1 MTTLPSSG
9 SSSLKPWPEMDVL
22 KSLRAVGQ
30 PLKRKED
37 ERLITGRGRFT
48 DDFALPGQVWAAM
61 VRSPHPHARINGI
74 DDTAALAIPGVL
86 GVFTGADALADG
98 LGQIPHNPV
107 PSTNFDVKLTGR
119 GGTSVYIG
127 EHHLLPTDRARYVGE
142 AVAMVV
148 AETRSLAYTA
158 AEAVA
163 VDWELLDWIAD
174 THAAAEPGAPALWD
188 ALPDNLLVDATF
200 GDQQGTDAAFEAAT
214 HVVGMTWVIGRVTGV
229 PLEPRAALC
238 DYDAATGRYT
248 LYAGS
253 GSAVRQKHELAK
265 VLGVEPTAVRVIAHD
280 VGGNFGTRNRAYVEF
295 GLVMW
300 ASRKLG
306 RPVKF
311 RAERSESFLTDYQGR
326 DLVSEVSLALDG
338 EGRFLGLRADNL
350 SNVGARCVS
359 LSPLSKGS
367 GLITGSYDI
376 PVATLRSRATF
387 SNTMPTQAYRS
398 SGRPEV
404 TFAIERLIDKAAR
417 ELGFDRLELRRRNL
431 VPPERMPYRNA
442 VDSLY
447 DSGEYRRNMDRL
459 LELGEWSAAQAR
471 QEAARARGKLYGIG
485 FANYVESSIGSPKE
499 RADIIVHTDKGI
511 EVVIGTQP
519 SGQGHETSFAQV
531 MADMLGVGYDE
542 VTITLG
548 DTDVVTAGG
557 GTHSGRSMR
566 HASTVMAL
574 GAQDLMEK
582 AKTLAGELL
591 GTSPHAV
598 TFSSGLFGAPGTN
611 HTLNWH
617 DLAVAGAE
625 RWPEG
630 LRVRRDNE
638 MHQPVFPNGACMC
651 EVEIDPQTGG
661 IDITHYVTVDD
672 VGRCIN
678 PLIVHGQ
685 THGGIAQGVGQALWE
700 GCTIDP
706 GSGQPISGSFSDYG
720 MPRSDNMPSFLCEIA
735 EVHSPTNPFGVKAG
749 GEGGTTPAPAVI
761 MSAIEDALAPLGAVE
776 IEMPAT
782 PLKIWTAIQALRA
795 PASASGLKEFA

>member
-1 MTTLPSSG
+1 MTPFRD
-9 SSSLKPWPEMDVL
+9 MDII

-37 ERLITGRGRFT
+37 ERLITGKGRFT
-48 DDFALPGQVWAAM
+48 DDFSLPDQTWTAM
-61 VRSPHPHARINGI
+61 VRSPYPHARINGI
-74 DDTAALAIPGVL
+74 DASAALDMPGVL
-86 GVFTGADALADG
+86 AVLTGADAMADG
-98 LGQIPHNPV
+98 LGEIPHNPV
-107 PSTNFDVKLTGR
+107 PSTKFDVKLTGR
-119 GGTSVYIG
+119 GGTPVYIG
-127 EHHLLPTDRARYVGE
+127 EHYLLPADCARYVGE
-142 AVAMVV
+142 PVAMVI
-148 AETRSLAYTA
+148 AETRSQAYSA
-158 AEAVA
+158 AEAVM
-163 VDWELLDWIAD
+163 VDFEPLDFVAG
-174 THAAAEPGAPALWD
+174 TREAAAPDAPKLWESQS
-188 ALPDNLLVDATF
+188 DNILVDATF
-200 GDQQGTDAAFEAAT
+200 GDVASTDAAFAAAANI
-214 HVVGMTWVIGRVTGV
+214 VDMTWVIGRVTGV
-229 PLEPRAALC
+229 PLEPRAALGS
-238 DYDAATGRYT
+238 YDAETERYT

-253 GSAVRQKHELAK
+253 GGAVRQKHELAK
-265 VLGVEPTAVRVIAHD
+265 VMGVEPEAVRVISFD

-300 ASRKLG
+300 GSKRIG

-311 RAERSESFLTDYQGR
+311 RADRSESFLTDYQGR
-326 DLVSEVSLALDG
+326 DLVSEVSLALDANG
-338 EGRFLGLRADNL
+338 KFLALRANNL

-417 ELGFDRLELRRRNL
+417 ELGYDRLDLRRRNL
-431 VPPERMPYRNA
+431 VQPSQMPYRNA
-442 VDSLY
+442 VGSLY
-447 DSGEYRRNMDRL
+447 DSGEYEKNMDRL
-459 LELGEWSAAQAR
+459 LEIGDWAGSSTRRKAA
-471 QEAARARGKLYGIG
+471 EARGKLFGLG

-499 RADIIVHTDKGI
+499 RADIIVHTNKGI

-519 SGQGHETSFAQV
+519 AGQGHETSFAQV
-531 MADMLGVGYDE
+531 MADLLGVGFDE

-574 GAQDLMEK
+574 AAEDLVEQ
-582 AKTLAGELL
+582 ARALAADILE
-591 GTSPHAV
+591 TTADKV
-598 TFSSGLFGAPGTN
+598 TFGEGVFGTPGTN
-611 HTLNWH
+611 RTLGWTE
-617 DLAVAGAE
+617 LAVKAAE
-625 RWPEG
+625 TSPGG

-651 EVEIDPQTGG
+651 EIEIDPETGQ

-678 PLIVHGQ
+678 PMIVHGQ

-700 GCTIDP
+700 SFAIDP
-706 GSGQPISGSFSDYG
+706 ESGQPLAGSFTDYG

-735 EVHSPTNPFGVKAG
+735 EVHSPTNPFGIKAG

-761 MSAIEDALAPLGAVE
+761 MSAIENALAPLGVVE

-782 PLKIWTAIQALRA
+782 PLKIWNAIQTLRA
-795 PASASGLKEFA
+795 ATPATAQTELV

>member
-1 MTTLPSSG
+1 MTPFRD
-9 SSSLKPWPEMDVL
+9 MDII

-37 ERLITGRGRFT
+37 ERLITGKGRFT
-48 DDFALPGQVWAAM
+48 DDFSMPGQTWTAM
-61 VRSPHPHARINGI
+61 VRSPYPHAAINGI
-74 DDTAALAIPGVL
+74 DAGAALEMPGVIAVL
-86 GVFTGADALADG
+86 TGADAMADG
-98 LGQIPHNPV
+98 LGEIPHNPV
-107 PSTNFDVKLTGR
+107 PSTKFDVKLTGR
-119 GGTSVYIG
+119 GGTPVFIG
-127 EHHLLPTDRARYVGE
+127 EHYLLPTDRARYVGE
-142 AVAMVV
+142 PVAMVI
-148 AETRSLAYTA
+148 AETRSQAYSA
-158 AEAVA
+158 AEAVM
-163 VDWELLDWIAD
+163 VDFEPLDFVAG
-174 THAAAEPGAPALWD
+174 TREAAEPGAPKLWD
-188 ALPDNLLVDATF
+188 SQPDNTLVDATF
-200 GDQQGTDAAFEAAT
+200 GDIETTDAAFAAAASI
-214 HVVGMTWVIGRVTGV
+214 VEMTWVIGRVTGV
-229 PLEPRAALC
+229 PLEPRAALGS
-238 DYDAATGRYT
+238 YDAETERYT

-253 GSAVRQKHELAK
+253 GGAVRQKHELAK
-265 VLGVEPTAVRVIAHD
+265 VIGVEPEAVRVISFD

-300 ASRKLG
+300 GSKRIG

-311 RAERSESFLTDYQGR
+311 RADRSESFLTDYQGR
-326 DLVSEVSLALDG
+326 DLVSEVALALDANG
-338 EGRFLGLRADNL
+338 KFLALRANNL

-417 ELGFDRLELRRRNL
+417 ELGYDRLDLRRRNL
-431 VPPERMPYRNA
+431 VQPSQMPYQNA
-442 VDSLY
+442 VGSLY
-447 DSGEYRRNMDRL
+447 DSGEYEKNMDRL
-459 LELGEWSAAQAR
+459 LELGDWAGSPAR
-471 QEAARARGKLYGIG
+471 RKNALARGKLFGLG

-519 SGQGHETSFAQV
+519 AGQGHETSFAQV
-531 MADMLGVGYDE
+531 MADLLGVGFDE

-574 GAQDLMEK
+574 AAEDLVEQ
-582 AKTLAGELL
+582 ARVLAAGIFETTPDMVKF
-591 GTSPHAV
+591 GG
-598 TFSSGLFGAPGTN
+598 GLFSTPGTN
-611 HTLNWH
+611 RTLGWTE
-617 DLAVAGAE
+617 LAVAAAE
-625 RWPEG
+625 KSPAG

-651 EVEIDPQTGG
+651 EVEIDPETGG

-678 PLIVHGQ
+678 PMIVHGQ

-700 GCTIDP
+700 SFTIDP
-706 GSGQPISGSFSDYG
+706 ESGQPLAGSFTDYG
-720 MPRSDNMPSFLCEIA
+720 MPRSDNMPSFTCEIA
-735 EVHSPTNPFGVKAG
+735 EVHSPTNPFGIKAG

-761 MSAIEDALAPLGAVE
+761 MSAIEDALAPLGVIE

-782 PLKIWTAIQALRA
+782 PLKIWNAIQTLRA
-795 PASASGLKEFA
+795 EAPATAQTEHA

>member
-1 MTTLPSSG
+1 MTPFRD
-9 SSSLKPWPEMDVL
+9 MDII

-37 ERLITGRGRFT
+37 ERLITGKGRFT
-48 DDFALPGQVWAAM
+48 DDFSLPGQTWTAM
-61 VRSPHPHARINGI
+61 VRSPYPHAKINGV
-74 DDTAALAIPGVL
+74 DASAALVMPGVL
-86 GVFTGADALADG
+86 AVLTGADAMADG
-98 LGQIPHNPV
+98 LGEIPHNPV
-107 PSTNFDVKLTGR
+107 PSTRFDVKLTGR
-119 GGTSVYIG
+119 GGTPVYIG
-127 EHHLLPTDRARYVGE
+127 EHYLLPADRARYVGE
-142 AVAMVV
+142 PVAMVI
-148 AETRSLAYTA
+148 AETRSQAYSA
-158 AEAVA
+158 AEAVI
-163 VDWELLDWIAD
+163 VDFEPLDFVAG
-174 THAAAEPGAPALWD
+174 TREAAAPDAPKLWD
-188 ALPDNLLVDATF
+188 SQPDNILVDATF
-200 GDQQGTDAAFEAAT
+200 GDIEATDAAFDGAAN
-214 HVVGMTWVIGRVTGV
+214 VVEMTWVIGRVTGV
-229 PLEPRAALC
+229 PLEPRAALGN
-238 DYDAATGRYT
+238 YDAETGRYT

-253 GSAVRQKHELAK
+253 GGAVRQKHELAK
-265 VLGVEPTAVRVIAHD
+265 VIGVEPEAVRVISFD

-300 ASRKLG
+300 GSKRIG

-311 RAERSESFLTDYQGR
+311 RADRSESFLTDYQGR
-326 DLVSEVSLALDG
+326 DLVSEVSLALDADG
-338 EGRFLGLRADNL
+338 KFLALRANNL

-417 ELGFDRLELRRRNL
+417 ELGYDRLDLRRRNL
-431 VPPERMPYRNA
+431 VQACQMPYQNA
-442 VDSLY
+442 VGSLY
-447 DSGEYRRNMDRL
+447 DSGEYEKNMDRL
-459 LELGEWSAAQAR
+459 LELGDWAGSAARRKTA
-471 QEAARARGKLYGIG
+471 EARGKLFGLG

-519 SGQGHETSFAQV
+519 AGQGHETSFAQV
-531 MADMLGVGYDE
+531 MADLLGVGFED

-574 GAQDLMEK
+574 AAEDLVEQ
-582 AKTLAGELL
+582 ARRLAAEILDTTADKVNFGD
-591 GTSPHAV
+591 
-598 TFSSGLFGAPGTN
+598 GLFTTPGTN
-611 HTLNWH
+611 RTLGWTE
-617 DLAVAGAE
+617 LAVAAAD
-625 RWPEG
+625 RSPAG

-651 EVEIDPQTGG
+651 EVEIDPDTGG

-678 PLIVHGQ
+678 PMIVHGQ

-700 GCTIDP
+700 SFTIDP
-706 GSGQPISGSFSDYG
+706 ESGQPLAGSFTDYG
-720 MPRSDNMPSFLCEIA
+720 MPRSDNMPSFTCEIA
-735 EVHSPTNPFGVKAG
+735 EVHSPTNPFGIKAG

-761 MSAIEDALAPLGAVE
+761 MSAIEDALAPLGVIE

-782 PLKIWTAIQALRA
+782 PLKIWNAIQTLRA
-795 PASASGLKEFA
+795 TTPAAAQTELV